1 MKRLNKRSKSVSK
14 HTPSTVLSLG
24 HYDINYSITLS
35 EDDVLKFHIDDIT
48 QLTKYEDISF
58 IVENQ
63 YLWDKI
69 QMKTENKSI
78 NLLLYI
84 NKISIESNKTYIEYI
99 PYEQP
104 VFYNE
109 SVKNM
114 LKTVNDINFF
124 FVNKNSLYPDI
135 KKYFSLTIKYKDKET
150 VFNFDK
156 SEEDDKNKNVDNE
169 IQKEGSSDNIKENEQ
184 NENNGLK
191 NEDNP
196 FNKIKLDC
204 TKYNYFICYIEETLE
219 IKKYEDFIEF
229 AVYVKLNYGAL
240 ITIEYGDVSDYFS
253 DKDSMTLLNK
263 LYLITDIFLF
273 DQIDA
278 INNFKKHYE
287 IFTKEKSKKVYFDDK
302 KSNRENSIS
311 YEALNKENKSDYFTE
326 DNKSQMSSNI
336 NNKNNQNRF
345 YNKGTRK
352 SKEMT
357 EKDIF
362 EYFRRNIACN
372 GALSILNS
380 KLGIFLD
387 NNFSKVTFIEV
398 PMNIKATIVSYD
410 IKPYPK
416 LSHTTVNLV
425 ELYRGYLGLKRDFF
439 KSIFFAGIL
448 NKIFYIKRK
457 NFSLDI
463 LYSGYLTGHEIV
475 KRLLHLTTNEIPFP
489 DNQQFYI
496 VKINNN
502 DINDYVKKELNNKK
516 ESKFVLDCTNLEKS
530 TLKNYVP
537 LFDYNLHEF
546 FENKAIQRE
555 LANKGFIDS
564 KGFVN
569 YDPYYR
575 KGMGVPKKNNLRFA
589 SASNPNY
596 LIKKQVETNIKNMKK
611 RILPNPVIPTK
622 VKLPIIQCRVTEK
635 IKNYDKYYGKKC
647 NHGYNQKCKYCDL
660 YEKAKIEI
668 DIEEEKKRQMQLR
681 RYKK

>member
-1 MKRLNKRSKSVSK
+1 MKSLKKRSKSFSK

-35 EDDVLKFHIDDIT
+35 EDDVLKFHIDDVT

-69 QMKTENKSI
+69 QMKTENKAI

-84 NKISIESNKTYIEYI
+84 NKISIESNKTYIEYV
-99 PYEQP
+99 PYEKP

-124 FVNKNSLYPDI
+124 FVNKNSLYPDL

-156 SEEDDKNKNVDNE
+156 SEEDEKNNNVDNE
-169 IQKEGSSDNIKENEQ
+169 IQKEGSSEENANDNEQ

-204 TKYNYFICYIEETLE
+204 TKYNYFICCIEETLE

-229 AVYVKLNYGAL
+229 AVFIKLNYGAL
-240 ITIEYGDVSDYFS
+240 ITIEYGDVSEYFA

-273 DQIDA
+273 DQIDT
-278 INNFKKHYE
+278 IHNFKKHYE

-302 KSNRENSIS
+302 KSNRENLS
-311 YEALNKENKSDYFTE
+311 YEALNKENRSDYYTE

-336 NNKNNQNRF
+336 NKNNQNRF
-345 YNKGTRK
+345 NNIVSRK
-352 SKEMT
+352 NREMT

-362 EYFRRNIACN
+362 EYFKRNIACN

-380 KLGIFLD
+380 KLGIFID

-398 PMNIKATIVSYD
+398 PMNIRATMVSYD

-416 LSHTTVNLV
+416 ITPQNV
-425 ELYRGYLGLKRDFF
+425 D
-439 KSIFFAGIL
+439 
-448 NKIFYIKRK
+448 KI
-457 NFSLDI
+457 
-463 LYSGYLTGHEIV
+463 GE
-475 KRLLHLTTNEIPFP
+475 
-489 DNQQFYI
+489 
-496 VKINNN
+496 
-502 DINDYVKKELNNKK
+502 
-516 ESKFVLDCTNLEKS
+516 
-530 TLKNYVP
+530 
-537 LFDYNLHEF
+537 
-546 FENKAIQRE
+546 
-555 LANKGFIDS
+555 
-564 KGFVN
+564 
-569 YDPYYR
+569 
-575 KGMGVPKKNNLRFA
+575 
-589 SASNPNY
+589 
-596 LIKKQVETNIKNMKK
+596 
-611 RILPNPVIPTK
+611 
-622 VKLPIIQCRVTEK
+622 
-635 IKNYDKYYGKKC
+635 
-647 NHGYNQKCKYCDL
+647 
-660 YEKAKIEI
+660 
-668 DIEEEKKRQMQLR
+668 
-681 RYKK
+681 